1 LPRKNDKRYRR
12 KSKRGA
18 GPANNLKR
26 GLILLLLIVAG
37 AIFYE
42 LYSDRL
48 REEKRPPEVARSI
61 PKHSQEKHREKPR
74 EEIPRAVPPIARE
87 TPRTETPVLP
97 PGKKPE
103 QVTEKA
109 LPVPPVHVSGL
120 RIAILIDDIGGNLSS
135 VKQILKIEAPIS
147 FAILPHTP
155 RSVAAAE
162 MIHQAGRD
170 VLLHLPME
178 PQAYPREKPGPGALF
193 TAMSEKEL
201 QQILSRDLDAVP
213 HISGVNNHM
222 GSRFTEDEEKMAI
235 VMKELKSKG
244 LFFIDSLTTPRSKA
258 GRVSRE
264 IGIPFAT
271 RQIFIDNGQDYEKT
285 CQNLLAVLNSKKG
298 SHCNLILIGHPY
310 SNTISALNR
319 VVPELKSQGV
329 EIVPVSSLV
338 R

>member
-1 LPRKNDKRYRR
+1 LF
-12 KSKRGA
+12 
-18 GPANNLKR
+18 
-26 GLILLLLIVAG
+26 ILLILIVAG

-42 LYSDRL
+42 LYSDGL
-48 REEKRPPEVARSI
+48 QEEKLPPEVSRSI
-61 PKHSQEKHREKPR
+61 SKHRGEKQ
-74 EEIPRAVPPIARE
+74 
-87 TPRTETPVLP
+87 RTEPLEPQKRITGDMQPAKEKTPVTEMPTALL
-97 PGKKPE
+97 
-103 QVTEKA
+103 EKA
-109 LPVPPVHVSGL
+109 PRIPSERIPGL
-120 RIAILIDDIGGNLSS
+120 RIAILIDDIGVDLAPVRNL
-135 VKQILKIEAPIS
+135 LKVDAPIC

-155 RSVAAAE
+155 RSIEAAE
-162 MIHQAGRD
+162 LIHKAGRD

-178 PQAYPREKPGPGALF
+178 PQSYPESKPGPGSLF
-193 TAMSEKEL
+193 TTMNEKEIR
-201 QQILSRDLDAVP
+201 QILNEDLKSVP
-213 HISGVNNHM
+213 YISGVNNHM
-222 GSRFTEDEEKMAI
+222 GSRFTEDEEKLAV

>member
-1 LPRKNDKRYRR
+1 LYHKRDRSYRR
-12 KSKRGA
+12 KSKKGA
-18 GPANNLKR
+18 GLIKNLKR
-26 GLILLLLIVAG
+26 LFILLILIVAG

-42 LYSDRL
+42 LYSDGL
-48 REEKRPPEVARSI
+48 QEEKLPPEVSRSI
-61 PKHSQEKHREKPR
+61 SKHRGEKQRTEPR
-74 EEIPRAVPPIARE
+74 EPQKLITGEMPPARE
-87 TPRTETPVLP
+87 KTPLMETPGAP
-97 PGKKPE
+97 A
-103 QVTEKA
+103 EKA
-109 LPVPPVHVSGL
+109 PLIPSERIPGL
-120 RIAILIDDIGGNLSS
+120 RIAIIIDDIGADLAPVKNL
-135 VKQILKIEAPIS
+135 LKVEAPIS

-155 RSVAAAE
+155 HSVAAAE
-162 MIHQAGRD
+162 LIHKAGRD
-170 VLLHLPME
+170 ILLHLPME
-178 PQAYPREKPGPGALF
+178 PQAYPEVKPGPGSLF
-193 TAMSEKEL
+193 TAMNEKEIR
-201 QQILSRDLDAVP
+201 QIINEDLNAVP
-213 HISGVNNHM
+213 YVSGVNNHM
-222 GSRFTEDEEKMAI
+222 GSRFTEDEEKLAV